1 MQGRKE
7 GITKEELICKRTYVK
22 KKILNIVNNMLQLH
36 EQEAGLKK
44 RNENLI
50 EEYVILDPSLW
61 N

>member
-1 MQGRKE
+1 
-7 GITKEELICKRTYVK
+7 
-22 KKILNIVNNMLQLH
+22 MLQLH
-36 EQEAGLKK
+36 EQEPGLKK

>member
-1 MQGRKE
+1 
-7 GITKEELICKRTYVK
+7 
-22 KKILNIVNNMLQLH
+22 MLQLH
-36 EQEAGLKK
+36 EQEAGLKN

>member
-1 MQGRKE
+1 
-7 GITKEELICKRTYVK
+7 
-22 KKILNIVNNMLQLH
+22 MLQLH

-44 RNENLI
+44 RNENLT

>member
-1 MQGRKE
+1 
-7 GITKEELICKRTYVK
+7 
-22 KKILNIVNNMLQLH
+22 MLQLH

-44 RNENLI
+44 RNEHLI